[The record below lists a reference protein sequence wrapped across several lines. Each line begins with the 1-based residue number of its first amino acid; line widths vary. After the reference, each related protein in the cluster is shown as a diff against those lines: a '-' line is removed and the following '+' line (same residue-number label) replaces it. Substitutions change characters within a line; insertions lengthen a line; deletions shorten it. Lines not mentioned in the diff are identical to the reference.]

1 MLKKILVLS
10 EDTFFRGA
18 FCGLIAGIIKDFIS
32 YAFDYFNLQ
41 KFPYWGFASV
51 IAFTEHGLPLSLIK
65 DLVGIVLE
73 LSFCSLLGLL
83 FVIIAQNLKTKHY
96 ICFGVFYGS
105 FIFFFIKAAILGF
118 NITLL
123 KNSDII
129 GPIITWALSIL
140 YGIILTLL
148 ERRLSPKTS

>member
-1 MLKKILVLS
+1 MLKKILILS
-10 EDTFFRGA
+10 EDTFFRGT

-32 YAFDYFNLQ
+32 YGFDYFKLHN
-41 KFPYWGFASV
+41 FPYWGFASV
-51 IAFTEHGLPLSLIK
+51 IVFTEHGLPLTLIK
-65 DLVGIVLE
+65 DLVGIALE
-73 LSFCSLLGLL
+73 LSLCSLLGLL
-83 FVIIAQNLKTKHY
+83 FVIIAQSLKTKHY
-96 ICFGVFYGS
+96 IYLGAFYGS

-123 KNSDII
+123 KNKDII